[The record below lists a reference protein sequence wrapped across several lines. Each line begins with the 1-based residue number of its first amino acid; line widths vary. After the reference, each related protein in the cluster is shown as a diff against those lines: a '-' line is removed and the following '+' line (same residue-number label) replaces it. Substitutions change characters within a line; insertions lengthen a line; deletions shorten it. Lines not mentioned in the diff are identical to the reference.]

1 MARGM
6 IVEGVEKHDLVPYQ
20 YGSVDSKS
28 GAVDSVCSGCNGCC
42 SCGRRVV
49 RGGCSSSEYVERDP
63 QE

>member
-1 MARGM
+1 M
-6 IVEGVEKHDLVPYQ
+6 EGVDKHDDVPYK
-20 YGSVDSKS
+20 YGSVDNTS
-28 GAVDSVCSGCNGCC
+28 GVVRGVRSGCNGCC